1 MNHAITLIVPTTF
14 LGHTRAVETA
24 WLSKAELAAWV
35 RLVAVVELLPGVLDT
50 QLRRDAG
57 LTMFEYYVLATLS
70 EAPGRVLRMT
80 ALAAQTNATLPRLSH
95 VVRRLE
101 KRALVRRVP
110 ATDDRRA
117 TDAHLTDAGW
127 RTVQETAPGHVA
139 HVRDRVIDALTP
151 AQVAQ
156 LTEIADALLPRL
168 DPAGTMTGLY
178 HRHDDA

>member
-1 MNHAITLIVPTTF
+1 M
-14 LGHTRAVETA
+14 ETA

-70 EAPGRVLRMT
+70 EAPDRFLRMT

-101 KRALVRRVP
+101 ERGLVRRHP
-110 ATDDRRA
+110 CPDDRRA
-117 TDAHLTDAGW
+117 TNAHLTEAGW
-127 RTVQETAPGHVA
+127 HTVQETAPGHVA
-139 HVRDRVIDALTP
+139 NVREHVIDALTP
-151 AQVAQ
+151 AQITQ

-178 HRHDDA
+178 HRHDVGAVSPAAQRARPPG